1 LKEQDLEN
9 YMKIYQSTSKEN
21 AEKINEIYNNTDW
34 ATRDPKTVRQ
44 TIENVFPGKF
54 SKAEFD
60 YAEALR
66 GMGKTTDETLNKMSD
81 AYYKFKQAEESV
93 LSNTRRIRIRL
104 SGLVAGDEN
113 SPSGTSEK
121 KEQEI
126 IYQKESIGYYEKE
139 IALLKEKQKL
149 LTDPKDIYQNKLEVE
164 IKQDLLDQ
172 LTSELKLLESISAV
186 KSKTKPVSELIDEA
200 KSKLGFNESQGLII
214 TPKMQAQIDDSN
226 LRIQAQNAAE
236 EFAKSFNDS
245 LNQSLKSGITDLIT
259 QMATDIGTLL
269 SNTDISMNS
278 GKEFGLS
285 ILQTVGKFM
294 QTMGGL
300 LIAYAVQMGIFTS
313 ALSNPASW
321 PIALAA
327 GVAMVAAGSAISGY
341 AKKGLSKSSATTSSS
356 ASGYS
361 NYSTST
367 GSNLLNGNVT
377 FELQGTKLVGVLN
390 NTNNKTRISR

>member
-1 LKEQDLEN
+1 
-9 YMKIYQSTSKEN
+9 
-21 AEKINEIYNNTDW
+21 
-34 ATRDPKTVRQ
+34 
-44 TIENVFPGKF
+44 
-54 SKAEFD
+54 
-60 YAEALR
+60 
-66 GMGKTTDETLNKMSD
+66 
-81 AYYKFKQAEESV
+81 
-93 LSNTRRIRIRL
+93 
-104 SGLVAGDEN
+104 
-113 SPSGTSEK
+113 
-121 KEQEI
+121 
-126 IYQKESIGYYEKE
+126 
-139 IALLKEKQKL
+139 
-149 LTDPKDIYQNKLEVE
+149 
-164 IKQDLLDQ
+164 
-172 LTSELKLLESISAV
+172 
-186 KSKTKPVSELIDEA
+186 
-200 KSKLGFNESQGLII
+200 
-214 TPKMQAQIDDSN
+214 
-226 LRIQAQNAAE
+226 
-236 EFAKSFNDS
+236 
-245 LNQSLKSGITDLIT
+245 
-259 QMATDIGTLL
+259 MATDIGTLL